1 MASSDLIQQIDDVTH
16 AITKN
21 PASSGEDNKR
31 LLASA
36 KRLVKSLESDEE
48 KAWNII
54 MSVGIAA
61 TYKTDLPRE
70 VTMPDNML

>member
-16 AITKN
+16 LITKD
-21 PASSGEDNKR
+21 PASSGEDNER

-48 KAWNII
+48 KAWKII
-54 MSVGIAA
+54 MSVGMTAA
-61 TYKTDLPRE
+61 YETNLP
-70 VTMPDNML
+70 

>member
-1 MASSDLIQQIDDVTH
+1 MASSDLIQRIDDVTQV
-16 AITKN
+16 ITKD
-21 PASSGEDNKR
+21 PASSGEDNER

-48 KAWNII
+48 KAWKII

-61 TYKTDLPRE
+61 AYETNLP
-70 VTMPDNML
+70 

>member
-1 MASSDLIQQIDDVTH
+1 MASSDLIQRIDHVTQV
-16 AITKN
+16 ITKD
-21 PASSGEDNKR
+21 PASSGQDNER

-48 KAWNII
+48 KAWKII

-61 TYKTDLPRE
+61 AYETNLP
-70 VTMPDNML
+70 

>member
-1 MASSDLIQQIDDVTH
+1 MASSDLIQQIDDATQS
-16 AITKN
+16 ITTN
-21 PASSGEDNKR
+21 PAFSSEDNER

-48 KAWNII
+48 KAWKII

-61 TYKTDLPRE
+61 AFETNLP
-70 VTMPDNML
+70 

>member
-1 MASSDLIQQIDDVTH
+1 MASSDLIQQIDDVTRL
-16 AITKN
+16 ITKD
-21 PASSGEDNKR
+21 PASSGEDNER

-48 KAWNII
+48 KAWKII

-61 TYKTDLPRE
+61 ASETNLP
-70 VTMPDNML
+70 

>member
-1 MASSDLIQQIDDVTH
+1 MASSDLIQRIDDVTQ

-21 PASSGEDNKR
+21 PASSGEDNER

-48 KAWNII
+48 KAWKII

-61 TYKTDLPRE
+61 AYETNP
-70 VTMPDNML
+70 P

>member
-1 MASSDLIQQIDDVTH
+1 MASSDLIQRIDDVTQV
-16 AITKN
+16 ITKD
-21 PASSGEDNKR
+21 PASSGEDNER

-48 KAWNII
+48 KAWKII

-61 TYKTDLPRE
+61 AYGTNLP
-70 VTMPDNML
+70 

>member
-1 MASSDLIQQIDDVTH
+1 MASSDLIQRIDDVTQ
-16 AITKN
+16 AITKS
-21 PASSGEDNKR
+21 PASSGEDNER

-48 KAWNII
+48 KAWRII

-61 TYKTDLPRE
+61 AYETNLA
-70 VTMPDNML
+70 

>member
-1 MASSDLIQQIDDVTH
+1 MASSDLIQQIDDATQS
-16 AITKN
+16 ITTN
-21 PASSGEDNKR
+21 PAFSSEDNER

-48 KAWNII
+48 KAWKII

-61 TYKTDLPRE
+61 AYETNLP
-70 VTMPDNML
+70 